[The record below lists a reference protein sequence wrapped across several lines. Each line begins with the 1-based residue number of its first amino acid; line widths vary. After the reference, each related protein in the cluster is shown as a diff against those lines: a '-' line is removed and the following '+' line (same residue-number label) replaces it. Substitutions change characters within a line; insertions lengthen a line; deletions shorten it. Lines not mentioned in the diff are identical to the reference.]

1 MSYNSLY
8 IFKSSKNKME
18 RIAGKKIFFVLKK
31 NENVKNGKLY
41 FLYFQQDL
49 FIQIITNYPNYK
61 KWRRF

>member
-18 RIAGKKIFFVLKK
+18 RIAEKKIFFVLKK

-49 FIQIITNYPNYK
+49 FIQIVTNYPNYK
-61 KWRRF
+61 KWRCF